1 MTVRRDVI
9 AIAVG
14 TLLLSLQPAWA
25 QDSAAQMPPSD
36 AASRMVAIGPENGDM
51 AKRVGAWT
59 VTETVWDVPGALPK
73 VTRGLIAERRMVGSM
88 IQETLRDPA
97 DAKGTV
103 LRMDYLSFNRVEGR
117 WEYVSMDTRAA
128 VGIMTAQ
135 SVGRGRTGRIEV
147 VFQPFALPGAGQDVS
162 GQMLRMREEIISDAA
177 DHDVKDQYFTL
188 ADGTGAEWLAHRY
201 DYVLRYQETLRRRIC
216 TRLPRPLLAH

>member
-1 MTVRRDVI
+1 MPIRRDII
-9 AIAVG
+9 AMAAG
-14 TLLLSLQPAWA
+14 ALLVSLQPAWA
-25 QDSAAQMPPSD
+25 DSGAQAPSL
-36 AASRMVAIGPENGDM
+36 ANAGSRMLVIGPENGDL

-59 VTETVWDVPGALPK
+59 MTETIWDAPGAPPK
-73 VTRGLIAERRMVGSM
+73 VTKGLTADRRMVGSIM
-88 IQETLRDPA
+88 QEILHDPA
-97 DAKGTV
+97 DANGTV

-135 SVGRGRTGRIEV
+135 SIDRGRTARIDV
-147 VFQPFALPGAGQDVS
+147 VFQPFALAGAGRDVS

-177 DHDVKDQYFTL
+177 NHDVKDQYFTL

-201 DYVLRYQETLRRRIC
+201 DYVRR
-216 TRLPRPLLAH
+216 

>member
-1 MTVRRDVI
+1 MPIRCDMM
-9 AIAVG
+9 AIAAG
-14 TLLLSLQPAWA
+14 AFLSLQPAWA
-25 QDSAAQMPPSD
+25 DSAAQPLPPVD
-36 AASRMVAIGPENGDM
+36 AGSRMMAIGPENGDL

-59 VTETVWDVPGALPK
+59 VTETVWDAPGAPPK
-73 VTRGLIAERRMVGSM
+73 VTKGLIAERRMVGSM
-88 IQETLRDPA
+88 IQEILRDPA
-97 DAKGTV
+97 DAKNTV

-135 SVGRGRTGRIEV
+135 SIGRGRAAQIEV

-162 GQMLRMREEIISDAA
+162 GQMLRMREEIINVAA

-201 DYVLRYQETLRRRIC
+201 DYVLR
-216 TRLPRPLLAH
+216 